1 MSGSTTNLQTLT
13 QQYNTTLNQYQNVY
27 QNYINALNVSVNNG
41 TTTTDFTAS
50 PQALQYQTQLQKLNY
65 QLILINKQILVIIQK
80 TPSQINNVNQQNQIQ
95 ENNLKQN
102 YSQLV
107 NERKKLNNIINEY
120 ETIDKETGYTKEVV
134 TSYYS
139 RYIVL
144 LFITIL
150 LFLLLFRYSLLSNTR
165 QSGGGS
171 NVKSDAMFLFSIM
184 IIFMCLAN
192 IFTHINML
200 IFLTVV
206 IIIYTIIKT
215 KLIII

>member
-1 MSGSTTNLQTLT
+1 MFSHNLYIMSGSTTNLQTLT

-150 LFLLLFRYSLLSNTR
+150 LFLL
-165 QSGGGS
+165 
-171 NVKSDAMFLFSIM
+171 
-184 IIFMCLAN
+184 
-192 IFTHINML
+192 
-200 IFLTVV
+200 
-206 IIIYTIIKT
+206 
-215 KLIII
+215 